1 MPRGLQPGGQRG
13 HGGRFIGLSLN
24 EAACLAG
31 ALATAAEL

>member
-1 MPRGLQPGGQRG
+1 MPRGLQPGRR
-13 HGGRFIGLSLN
+13 GRFIGQSLN